1 MKRVKLQNFDIKFI
15 NHASLFISDEKNKF
29 LTDPWYISPA
39 FGGWVQNPFPIYNDV
54 EEIIKNKNKLN
65 TIISHGHDDHLDD
78 FFIKNY
84 LNNSQ
89 IIISKFK
96 SKGFYRRVK
105 NISINEPIEVSQGIE
120 NGYNINDIK
129 IYSFINEFAGNV
141 NDSIILI
148 ANKDEVVVHANDNYH
163 EQPREVVEQI
173 KLISKDKFLYYFAQ
187 AGIANSFPIAFP
199 DYSYHEKMKIIND
212 EIKRFIESFEKN
224 IDSIKPNLAFTYAN
238 QSKFNYYNK
247 IVPYENVIEQI
258 DKHSFIKQ
266 LYPGD
271 KIYNRTL
278 IRNKTDKINI
288 LDELLKRAEN
298 ECNKFV
304 KSKIETSFKISFL
317 VEKSDQILK
326 PKSNNIFMVADVLT
340 WLNILSGKLN
350 LETII
355 IGGVGKVIKLHEESM
370 REVARCIGEF
380 SYVYQN
386 KFTKNYFNS

>member
-1 MKRVKLQNFDIKFI
+1 MKRVKLQTFDIKFI

-96 SKGFYRRVK
+96 SRGLYKRIK
-105 NISINEPIEVSQGIE
+105 NISINKPIEVSQGIE
-120 NGYNINDIK
+120 NGYNTNHIK
-129 IYSFINEFAGNV
+129 IYSFINESAGNI

-148 ANKDEVVVHANDNYH
+148 TNKNEVIVHANDNY
-163 EQPREVVEQI
+163 QVQSREVVEQI
-173 KLISKDKFLYYFAQ
+173 KLISKDKFLYYFVQ
-187 AGIANSFPIAFP
+187 AGIANSFPMTSP
-199 DYSYHEKMKIIND
+199 NYSHHEKMKIIND
-212 EIKRFIESFEKN
+212 QNKIFIECYEKN

-238 QSKFNYYNK
+238 QSKLNYNTE
-247 IVPYENVIEQI
+247 IVSYENVIEQI

-271 KIYNRTL
+271 KIHNRTL

-288 LDELLKRAEN
+288 LDEFLKRAEN

-326 PKSNNIFMVADVLT
+326 PKSNNIFVVADALT
-340 WLNILSGKLN
+340 WLNILSAKLN
-350 LETII
+350 LEAII
-355 IGGVGKVIKLHEESM
+355 IGGAGKVIKLHEESM
-370 REVARCIGEF
+370 REVAQCISQF
-380 SYVYQN
+380 AYIYQN
-386 KFTKNYFNS
+386 EFTKRYFNS